1 MKFSKYNLII
11 KQGDTSILFNTLSGE
26 IYSLD
31 SRLESAVKNEDPNLL
46 SAQAK
51 EHFLRSHIILDN
63 NYDEERV
70 YRHIYNKQKYQS
82 RSMTVTILLTWAC
95 NFRCVYCYEGGG
107 EKYSDTMTV
116 ETADNVINFII
127 NSATARG
134 IQNLHIVLFGGEPL
148 LNIDVGFYVLKNLKN
163 FCTDSGKGFSCSMIS
178 NGSLLTGAIL
188 DKLTE
193 FQCRHIQIT
202 LDGIEETHNKRRIS
216 KNGEPTFHQI
226 VENLLLLDKYYL
238 KIAYVIRINVDR
250 SNVADVEPLMQ
261 ELRRYG
267 IQHAKIDFGVVRAE
281 TEACQ
286 TYESNCFNDSELG
299 SRLDQLWRLAEKYQF
314 SRYPGLY
321 RRFCYCGLYCD
332 NSYTISP
339 KGELY
344 KCWEMVGD
352 LKHRIGNICS
362 SGSVDDVSFAYYDWM
377 TIDPLDNDDCRSCV
391 YLPLCGGGCVMNS
404 VKSTGSYHSSGC
416 FKVKGVVEQ
425 QVLYLVEKKKQLSAS
440 NPITVSN

>member
-1 MKFSKYNLII
+1 MRI
-11 KQGDTSILFNTLSGE
+11 
-26 IYSLD
+26 
-31 SRLESAVKNEDPNLL
+31 
-46 SAQAK
+46 
-51 EHFLRSHIILDN
+51 
-63 NYDEERV
+63 
-70 YRHIYNKQKYQS
+70 
-82 RSMTVTILLTWAC
+82 
-95 NFRCVYCYEGGG
+95 
-107 EKYSDTMTV
+107 
-116 ETADNVINFII
+116 
-127 NSATARG
+127 
-134 IQNLHIVLFGGEPL
+134 PL
-148 LNIDVGFYVLKNLKN
+148 LLADFIHARACRPKCEKFLTLPDVGFYVLKNLKN

-178 NGSLLTGAIL
+178 NGSLLTGDIL